1 MDVVDVIKNMFKDD
15 NYSFNTFVLL
25 KSNRK
30 VKKLLLDENT
40 PDKSNTGFKEKIRV
54 KIHDYIR
61 SNYLADEAE
70 YTSYE
75 NIADNQRKFYV
86 INQDDEYHPFDM
98 LKEDDE
104 NITGFDISEIND
116 LMGVL
121 FKFEK
126 GTDTVWG
133 YQYIYSIAIPN
144 KSGLGFLLTQEG
156 TLFKEM
162 KKPLFSISSKINF
175 MIVNGNI
182 ITNDIDIMQR
192 NFGFSKFIRS
202 EAAKVMNTV
211 NDIGIVDSMDKIQK
225 YVEGDKLTYAKKMMQ
240 IKSSPVLN
248 MKPKVLL
255 NKIKTSPTYS
265 NKLKIVD
272 NKIVLETKKQV
283 EVFIK
288 MLNDTWLKSELTEQL
303 YEAEVK
309 KKSE

>member
-1 MDVVDVIKNMFKDD
+1 M
-15 NYSFNTFVLL
+15 
-25 KSNRK
+25 
-30 VKKLLLDENT
+30 
-40 PDKSNTGFKEKIRV
+40 
-54 KIHDYIR
+54 
-61 SNYLADEAE
+61 
-70 YTSYE
+70 
-75 NIADNQRKFYV
+75 
-86 INQDDEYHPFDM
+86 
-98 LKEDDE
+98 
-104 NITGFDISEIND
+104 
-116 LMGVL
+116 
-121 FKFEK
+121 
-126 GTDTVWG
+126 WG
-133 YQYIYSIAIPN
+133 YQHIYSIAIPN
-144 KSGLGFLLTQEG
+144 KSRLGFLLKQDG
-156 TLFKEM
+156 TIFKEM
-162 KKPLFSISSKINF
+162 KEPLFSISSKINF
-175 MIVNGNI
+175 MIVNGSI

-202 EAAKVMNTV
+202 EAAKVMSIV
-211 NDIGIVDSMDKIQK
+211 NDIGIVDSMDKIQQ

-248 MKPKVLL
+248 MKPTVLL

>member
-1 MDVVDVIKNMFKDD
+1 
-15 NYSFNTFVLL
+15 
-25 KSNRK
+25 
-30 VKKLLLDENT
+30 
-40 PDKSNTGFKEKIRV
+40 
-54 KIHDYIR
+54 
-61 SNYLADEAE
+61 
-70 YTSYE
+70 
-75 NIADNQRKFYV
+75 
-86 INQDDEYHPFDM
+86 
-98 LKEDDE
+98 
-104 NITGFDISEIND
+104 
-116 LMGVL
+116 
-121 FKFEK
+121 
-126 GTDTVWG
+126 
-133 YQYIYSIAIPN
+133 
-144 KSGLGFLLTQEG
+144 
-156 TLFKEM
+156 
-162 KKPLFSISSKINF
+162 

-225 YVEGDKLTYAKKMMQ
+225 YVEGDKL
-240 IKSSPVLN
+240 
-248 MKPKVLL
+248 
-255 NKIKTSPTYS
+255 KTSPTYS

>member
-1 MDVVDVIKNMFKDD
+1 MDIVDIIRKMFKDD

-40 PDKSNTGFKEKIRV
+40 PNKSNTGFKEKIRAR
-54 KIHDYIR
+54 IHDYIR

-75 NIADNQRKFYV
+75 NIADNQHKFYV
-86 INQDDEYHPFDM
+86 INQDGEYHPFDM

-126 GTDTVWG
+126 ENDVVWG
-133 YQYIYSIAIPN
+133 YQHIYSIAIPN
-144 KSGLGFLLTQEG
+144 KSRLGFLLKQDG
-156 TLFKEM
+156 TIFKEM
-162 KKPLFSISSKINF
+162 KEPLFSISSKINF
-175 MIVNGNI
+175 MIVNGSI

-202 EAAKVMNTV
+202 EAAKVMSIV
-211 NDIGIVDSMDKIQK
+211 NDIGIVDSMDKIQQ

-248 MKPKVLL
+248 MKPTVLL